1 MRTAPRYN
9 AAMKIAPGKV
19 VNGRIELDAEL
30 PEGASVTVLALEG
43 DETFEADAETENML
57 LEAMAQCR
65 RGQTTP
71 LKNVL
76 AEMRNRE

>member
-1 MRTAPRYN
+1 
-9 AAMKIAPGKV
+9 
-19 VNGRIELDAEL
+19 
-30 PEGASVTVLALEG
+30 
-43 DETFEADAETENML
+43 ML
-57 LEAMAQCR
+57 LEAMAQCQ

>member
-1 MRTAPRYN
+1 VRTAPRYN

-30 PEGASVTVLALEG
+30 REGASVTVLALEG
-43 DETFEADAETENML
+43 DETFEADDETENML
-57 LEAMAQCR
+57 LEAMAQCS